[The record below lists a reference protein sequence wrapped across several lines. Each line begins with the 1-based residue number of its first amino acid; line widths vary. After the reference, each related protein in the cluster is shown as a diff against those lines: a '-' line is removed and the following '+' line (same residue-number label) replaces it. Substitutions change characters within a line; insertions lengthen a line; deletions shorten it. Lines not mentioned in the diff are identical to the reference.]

1 MKIDKPENS
10 NYAATVVRL
19 KNIVP
24 LEGCDNV
31 VGTTIFGFQ
40 AVIGKDHKV
49 GDIGIVFPAET
60 QLSDEHCYH
69 NNLYRHSD
77 GNADHGQKG
86 YIEDNRRIRAQ
97 KFRGHVSNALFM
109 SLDSLAWTRVNL
121 SDLVEGDEFD
131 HLGGKEICR
140 KYMPKRNPMRNQPA
154 QVKRFTRVDAKHL
167 PEHYDTENFWKNRDK
182 VDPEKEVI
190 VTQKIHGT
198 SIRIANTIVKR
209 KLSLVERVLVKLG
222 VAVQLTEHDYVF
234 GSRKVIKDA
243 NNPNQMHYYEADIWS
258 QEGKKLEGLLPENYV
273 VYAELIGYTPD
284 GAEIQKNYSYGIAD
298 RTSEL
303 YIYRIAIINEQGAIT
318 DLSWDQVVEFCAQSG
333 LKSVPEMWRG
343 KLKDL
348 VIENFI
354 DKRFFEEGYRHCL
367 GLGENKDIVDE
378 GVCVRA
384 DGLRPYILKAKSPK
398 FLEHETKL
406 LDTGVEDLES
416 SQSAHEDDVA
426 LAANITA

>member
-40 AVIGKDHKV
+40 AIIGKGHQV

-60 QLSDEHCYH
+60 QLSDEHCHY

-77 GNADHGQKG
+77 KNADHSEKG

-109 SLDSLAWTRVNL
+109 PLESLTWTRVSVNEL
-121 SDLVEGDEFD
+121 QEGDEFD
-131 HLGGKEICR
+131 HLGGKEVCR
-140 KYMPKRNPMRNQPA
+140 KYMPKRNPMRQQEPLA
-154 QVKRFTRVDAKHL
+154 KRYSRVDSKHM

-198 SIRIANTIVKR
+198 SIRVGHTIVKR
-209 KLSLVERVLVKLG
+209 KLNVIEKALSFVGVKI
-222 VAVQLTEHDYVF
+222 QPTEYDYVF

-243 NNPNQMHYYEADIWS
+243 NNPNQVHYYEADIWS
-258 QEGKKLEGLLPENYV
+258 QEGKKLEGLLPQNYV

-284 GAEIQKNYSYGIAD
+284 GAEIQKNYSYGIA
-298 RTSEL
+298 RGVSEL
-303 YIYRIAIINEQGAIT
+303 YIYRIAVINEQGNIT
-318 DLSWDQVVEFCAQSG
+318 DLSWDQVVEFCAQAG

-343 KLKDL
+343 KIKDL
-348 VIENFI
+348 VIENFV

-406 LDTGVEDLES
+406 LDTGAEDLES
-416 SQSAHEDDVA
+416 SQSGVDDAA
-426 LAANITA
+426 LAANIST